1 MGILEAVFIGFFAA
15 VGGITFLTEPTD
27 IAIDDIYIPDFE
39 EQGLKR
45 FHTLGGEFVYKFEYR
60 YRSIP

>member
-39 EQGLKR
+39 EQGLN
-45 FHTLGGEFVYKFEYR
+45 HETVLGILL
-60 YRSIP
+60 SLIHI